1 MLGPWQFPRIGEI
14 SRVPGFKSPLGH
26 TCRLI
31 TVLEPSLY
39 LEGLHVLTYPAI
51 LDTSREL
58 IGFVAALL
66 AAERRTACASSH
78 SDPAAFTD

>member
-1 MLGPWQFPRIGEI
+1 M
-14 SRVPGFKSPLGH
+14 PGL
-26 TCRLI
+26 TTR
-31 TVLEPSLY
+31 SLY
-39 LEGLHVLTYPAI
+39 LEGLHVLTYPAT

-66 AAERRTACASSH
+66 AAGRRTACALSH